1 MWEKEKMHRKN
12 RGNKAFSHANEEKK
26 ATRIS
31 PGRIFPRLSS
41 TMVEVTM
48 GRNYFN
54 RAGDWITFFGSTNEI
69 PSAEASS
76 EEYEKVNKS

>member
-1 MWEKEKMHRKN
+1 MGKTEGAGKKE
-12 RGNKAFSHANEEKK
+12 GNKAVLQAKTEKM
-26 ATRIS
+26 ATQIS
-31 PGRIFPRLSS
+31 PKKIFPGLSS

-69 PSAEASS
+69 PRAEASS
-76 EEYEKVNKS
+76 TEYEKVNKS

>member
-1 MWEKEKMHRKN
+1 MWEKQKQQKKKREIKPLNRQEQKKM
-12 RGNKAFSHANEEKK
+12 
-26 ATRIS
+26 ATQIS
-31 PGRIFPRLSS
+31 PKKEFPGLSS

-54 RAGDWITFFGSTNEI
+54 RAGDWITFLGSTNEI

>member
-1 MWEKEKMHRKN
+1 MGKREDAQKKKE
-12 RGNKAFSHANEEKK
+12 NKAFSHANEEKE